1 MKRIYIIFGIL
12 GGLVPAAYVYSRI
25 YANGLHSE
33 PDMLLFSM
41 GIGII
46 VTPVFMCMGLII
58 ARMVGMGLGF
68 LWSPKRGARHIP
80 EWPEDQPGNGASWV
94 TRRLR
99 DYSTKKS
106 HSDTGDT
113 ERTVANGLSNGTRQ
127 P

>member
-1 MKRIYIIFGIL
+1 MKWIYIIFGIL

-46 VTPVFMCMGLII
+46 ITPVFMCMGLII
-58 ARMVGMGLGF
+58 ARMVGMGLDF

-80 EWPEDQPGNGASWV
+80 AWPEDQPGNGASWV

-99 DYSTKKS
+99 DYSTNKS
-106 HSDTGDT
+106 RSDTGDT